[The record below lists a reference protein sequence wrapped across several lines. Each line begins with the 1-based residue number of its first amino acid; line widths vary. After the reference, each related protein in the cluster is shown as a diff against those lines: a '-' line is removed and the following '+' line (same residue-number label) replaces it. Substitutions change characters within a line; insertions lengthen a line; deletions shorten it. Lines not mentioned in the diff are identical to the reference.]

1 MNVNSRRFIIASMS
15 EENTQNLPDTR
26 SFEERV
32 FARFDA
38 LDSRMERMEARMD
51 RIETRLDDLTNR
63 VERLEAESER
73 RAVETKPIWE
83 RALAE
88 IVALGQKVDD
98 LSQKVDALDARVA
111 ALEVKVDALQEE
123 VAVISRKVNVI
134 ESRTETF
141 ALDMFDLRVEQRELK
156 KRMDK
161 LDSEKA
167 R

>member
-1 MNVNSRRFIIASMS
+1 MNVNPQGFIISHMS

-38 LDSRMERMEARMD
+38 IDAGLR
-51 RIETRLDDLTNR
+51 DLNTR

-98 LSQKVDALDARVA
+98 LSEKVDALDARVV

-134 ESRTETF
+134 E
-141 ALDMFDLRVEQRELK
+141 
-156 KRMDK
+156 
-161 LDSEKA
+161 
-167 R
+167 

>member
-1 MNVNSRRFIIASMS
+1 MS

-38 LDSRMERMEARMD
+38 VDAGLRGLNA
-51 RIETRLDDLTNR
+51 R
-63 VERLEAESER
+63 VEKLEAESER

-88 IVALGQKVDD
+88 IAALGQRFDV
-98 LSQKVDALDARVA
+98 
-111 ALEVKVDALQEE
+111 LERKVDALQEE
-123 VAVISRKVNVI
+123 VTAISRKVDTI
-134 ESRTETF
+134 ERKLDVLGKDVLTVRADQQRLET
-141 ALDMFDLRVEQRELK
+141 
-156 KRMDK
+156 RMDK
-161 LDSEKA
+161 LESEHA